1 MGMRQAARDVLGR
14 HFLLKHLAAD
24 DLDRLAELAR
34 ARSYAADQT
43 IFLKGDPGTSL
54 MAVQS
59 GRVRICSQAA
69 DGREIVLNV
78 MVPGDIFGEI
88 ALLDGGPRTAA
99 AYADQPT
106 TLIVI
111 NRSDFFAY
119 LNRTPSAS
127 ARLIEILCHR
137 LRWVS
142 EQFED
147 LNFCDLRSRLAKRL
161 LHLADTG
168 GHAGHASGPPTVRIT
183 QHMLAGMMG
192 NTRQA
197 VNRVLRTLEAD
208 GLIQRR
214 RGAIVLLDRERLAET
229 AASDA

>member
-1 MGMRQAARDVLGR
+1 MREAARDVLGR
-14 HFLLKHLAAD
+14 HFLLKHMAAD
-24 DLDRLAELAR
+24 DLDRLADLAR
-34 ARSYAADQT
+34 TRSYATDQS

-69 DGREIVLNV
+69 DGREIVHNI

-88 ALLDGGPRTAA
+88 ALLDGGPRTASA
-99 AYADQPT
+99 VADQPT
-106 TLIVI
+106 TLFII

-119 LNRTPSAS
+119 LSRTPSAS
-127 ARLIEILCHR
+127 TRLIEILCHR
-137 LRWVS
+137 LRWIS
-142 EQFED
+142 ENLED
-147 LNFCDLRSRLAKRL
+147 LIFCDLRRRLAKRL
-161 LHLADTG
+161 LRLADTG
-168 GHAGHASGPPTVRIT
+168 GHPGHGATTTTVRVT

-197 VNRVLRTLEAD
+197 VNRTLRALEAD

-214 RGAIVLLDRERLAET
+214 RGAIAILDRPRLEAAAET
-229 AASDA
+229 EF